1 MKENDD
7 VNDEHSLPA
16 SSIKLSTPSQYS
28 SLYHDT
34 EKAHK
39 SSQVSFSFDSEDN
52 ARSAPMPS
60 NNIDTM
66 ATEEAEQP
74 QWPSLPIKSKHTI
87 LSSEDETVEV
97 CATETE
103 TKHHSVENVPPR
115 AHDVSFQMQQSQTE
129 SENEWSYSE
138 EVHKNGDFLTVV
150 ENQEVGMTEASEK
163 QHKHQYVFTICPSIL
178 STICCD
184 SRSDRPS
191 DNISRRKFGW
201 VQISLCIV
209 KTSPCF
215 WCLPRLHV
223 ETTTDSTIA
232 YRLIFLV
239 GFLALLQIGQG
250 VFFSITFY
258 EQGSIFTSGN
268 IYFEPNLWN
277 PFFYLMGKIICSP
290 VWGKHVHI

>member
-1 MKENDD
+1 LRRLIIAMKENDD
-7 VNDEHSLPA
+7 VNHDHSLPA
-16 SSIKLSTPSQYS
+16 SSIKLSTLSQYS
-28 SLYHDT
+28 SLCPDT

-39 SSQVSFSFDSEDN
+39 SLQVSFSFESQDS

-60 NNIDTM
+60 NNIEM
-66 ATEEAEQP
+66 ATEEVEQR
-74 QWPSLPIKSKHTI
+74 QCPSLPIKPKNTL
-87 LSSEDETVEV
+87 LSSEDELVEV
-97 CATETE
+97 CAEVTE
-103 TKHHSVENVPPR
+103 TKHHPVENLPPC
-115 AHDVSFQMQQSQTE
+115 AQDVSFQMQQSYTE

-138 EVHKNGDFLTVV
+138 EVNENGDFLTVL
-150 ENQEVGMTEASEK
+150 ENKEVDVTEASVK
-163 QHKHQYVFTICPSIL
+163 QHKHQYVFTICSSIL

-250 VFFSITFY
+250 VFFFNH
-258 EQGSIFTSGN
+258 F
-268 IYFEPNLWN
+268 L
-277 PFFYLMGKIICSP
+277 
-290 VWGKHVHI
+290 